1 MTCFVCFDLFLVK
14 CVQKYLVDI
23 VPTACH
29 MLAMDAEPDVRRSAA
44 YLLAELVAGTEE
56 TFWEVWALRFLV
68 FSEAFS

>member
-1 MTCFVCFDLFLVK
+1 
-14 CVQKYLVDI
+14 
-23 VPTACH
+23 